1 MDAIEIFVGPIGGYV
16 YRNFHLIFSVMC
28 GLIVSAWVTL
38 K

>member
-1 MDAIEIFVGPIGGYV
+1 MDAIEIFVAPFAGYV

-28 GLIVSAWVTL
+28 GLIVSALVEL